1 MRMDAFAAIADPTR
15 RQIVTTLA
23 AGEQSF
29 GELAD
34 RFEMSRPA
42 VSQHLKVLRDA
53 QIVTSRP
60 DAQRRLYSLN
70 EDALDDIEQWIVTVR
85 QFWTDSFDNL
95 ERLLL
100 EEEGEKR

>member
-1 MRMDAFAAIADPTR
+1 MDAFAAIADPTR
-15 RQIVTTLA
+15 RQIVTALA

-29 GELAD
+29 GELAE

-42 VSQHLKVLRDA
+42 VSQHLKVLREA

-60 DAQRRLYSLN
+60 DAQRRVYSLN
-70 EDALDDIEQWIVTVR
+70 EDALDDIEQWIATVR
-85 QFWTDSFDNL
+85 QFWTESFDSL

-100 EEEGEKR
+100 EEQGEQQ